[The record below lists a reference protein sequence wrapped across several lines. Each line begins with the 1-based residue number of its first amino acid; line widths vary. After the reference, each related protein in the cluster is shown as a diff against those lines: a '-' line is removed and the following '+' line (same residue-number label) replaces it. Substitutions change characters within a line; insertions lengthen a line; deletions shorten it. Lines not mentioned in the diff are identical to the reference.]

1 MCEEFSE
8 CYNDV
13 NVCLWTNGSLM
24 SQFDAYTACL
34 GRNSF
39 LPRITNRNMSQQLS
53 YFRSAARNQLGYSGF
68 WIDARSVNATSF
80 NWIDGSPL
88 AGLFLSLAVL

>member
-39 LPRITNRNMSQQLS
+39 LPRITSSNMSQQLS
-53 YFRSAARNQLGYSGF
+53 QFRASAWNLLGDSGF
-68 WIDARSVNATSF
+68 WIDVTSLNATSF
-80 NWIDGSPL
+80 HWIDGSPL
-88 AGLFLSLAVL
+88 AGLFLTLSVL